1 MKLLIRPPI
10 TQLELD
16 GPLSWIETSVGGL
29 KDSLRPVSE
38 QSQEEL
44 QELADFLSEEGFT
57 TRTLA
62 LSTAEEAKDF
72 IDNLSPPER
81 EGLLQVL
88 VDLLGD
94 RSGTGLEPMEID
106 KRDGP
111 YSAHNILAGMQ
122 HMLLRAGVE
131 SSLSEE
137 DTKQLIGM
145 ATNYLTLIKGNP

>member
-1 MKLLIRPPI
+1 MHFRYETDIEVTPEEI
-10 TQLELD
+10 LD
-16 GPLSWIETSVGGL
+16 MTLDDEG
-29 KDSLRPVSE
+29 
-38 QSQEEL
+38 EL
-44 QELADFLSEEGFT
+44 QVLADLLSEKGVT

-72 IDNLSPPER
+72 IDNLSSPER

-94 RSGTGLEPMEID
+94 RSGTGLEAMEIQ
-106 KRDGP
+106 KTDGP

-122 HMLLRAGVE
+122 HMLLRAGTE
-131 SSLSEE
+131 GELSE
-137 DTKQLIGM
+137 DNARQLIGM